1 MDLYRI
7 NLNLLI
13 ALDVLLL
20 ERSVT
25 LSAKKLFITQAAM
38 SNNLQQLREIF
49 KDELL
54 MREKNYMVLTHYAK
68 ELQPKLHQV
77 LQEVHSLIT
86 SGQCFVPEKS
96 DRIFKIGLNDYM
108 ASLLLPKLFCLLKKK
123 APKLKIV
130 VNIMENIS
138 AAEPFERGDYDL
150 CVGKAFNPA
159 DSIRTHLLYQ
169 EKIVCIVN
177 PNHPLAKKKKITL
190 EDYLAGQHVAMCG
203 NNPLHPPIIEQAL
216 NQLGFQRD
224 IKLSLPFANPILSII
239 EKSDAL
245 IGTVVQKIAER
256 YQKHFN
262 YIIKPLPFEIP
273 DINIYLAWH
282 QRCDNDFGHQWLRQQ
297 IIDLF
302 VR

>member
-13 ALDVLLL
+13 ALDMLLL

-25 LSAKKLFITQAAM
+25 LAAKKLFITQAAM

-86 SGQCFVPEKS
+86 SGQSFVPEKS
-96 DRIFKIGLNDYM
+96 DRTFKIGLNDYM
-108 ASLLLPKLFCLLKKK
+108 SSLLLPKLFCLLKKK
-123 APKLKIV
+123 APNLKIV
-130 VNIMENIS
+130 VTAMDNIS
-138 AAEPFERGDYDL
+138 TAEPFERGDYDL

-159 DSIRTHLLYQ
+159 ESIRTHLLYQ
-169 EKIVCIVN
+169 ETISCIVN

-190 EDYLAGQHVAMCG
+190 KDYLSGQHVAMCG

-216 NQLGFQRD
+216 ARLGLQRNV
-224 IKLSLPFANPILSII
+224 KVGLPFVNPILSII
-239 EKSDAL
+239 EKSDTL
-245 IGTVVQKIAER
+245 IGTVVHRIAER

-262 YIIKPLPFEIP
+262 YVIQPLPLDIP
-273 DINIYLAWH
+273 EINIYLAWH
-282 QRCDNDFGHQWLRQQ
+282 QRCENDFGHQWLRQQ
-297 IIDLF
+297 IIELF